1 MDKFDNIPQELRD
14 RAQWLVW
21 KLEHIEGKA
30 KPAKL
35 PHNARTG
42 WKIDP
47 TDKAGLSTFEKAVAA
62 ARTGK
67 FDGIGYS
74 FQPDDPYCGIDLDH
88 SENQWI
94 VERQNVIF
102 DKIVSYT
109 EISPSGN
116 GAHIIVRGEI
126 PIGLKTD
133 IAELYSKER
142 YLTFTGD
149 VVRDEPIK
157 FVNGALGELY
167 DELRAYQATNS
178 KARVSLDEFESKLTD
193 EQVCTAAEQMTD
205 GRFGLLWETAKSNSE
220 KDMSFFVML
229 ANAGADPLQAK
240 RIFLAA
246 PIGAS
251 VTRKGSAKTIE
262 NYLMVQTLPKAFNDV
277 VKLLDLTAF
286 IASGQAYL
294 DKKRTAR
301 KQADELRAKRAR
313 ETRQQEADA
322 LRERVALR
330 LAESD
335 IHKANWSSSP
345 HSFAPV
351 IAHGDAFP
359 IPPGYFGSVYK
370 FFMDQSPYPIDGI
383 CLGAALCFVATLSGR
398 AHNVSGEGL
407 NTFVLAL
414 APTAAGK
421 EGGNTGVSKLV
432 QALSPQFRQIED
444 MFKPRQPNS
453 AGGLIND
460 LDKSNS
466 VMYSI
471 SEFWSHFIKLTGPRA
486 SAHDE
491 QLKSAYMEFYTK
503 SGFGKRAG
511 GSSYSDRGKNAAVID
526 SPNLS
531 LFCESVATR
540 FYDTLS
546 EQSFSD
552 GFAPR
557 FVIFECEN
565 IPIDDNEQA
574 YHVYPD
580 SMLTGVLSN
589 MLAKSLDYQRRLD
602 VCNVIFTI
610 DAEIKS
616 KAYKRCVREWF
627 STGSELRREVWSRAH
642 MKAVK
647 LAALLAVTDACANH
661 AEPVYAPTVTLE
673 MLDWAISIVNH
684 STSRVEDHLSSG
696 EFGEGDLKAI
706 ADAKRYLVR
715 YVTEQGAQLKVGTHF
730 NAALHADK
738 VIGMSHWKASV
749 STNSFRKA
757 SIGAVGMWARVVM
770 ALRSEGVL
778 VKLDQDHVLERYKFY
793 GEAFGINA
801 GMLA

>member
-240 RIFLAA
+240 RIFFAA

-294 DKKRTAR
+294 DKKRT
-301 KQADELRAKRAR
+301 LRLEIEQRRLDRMRDTRREKAEALAKRI
-313 ETRQQEADA
+313 EEKVS
-322 LRERVALR
+322 LRT
-330 LAESD
+330 
-335 IHKANWSSSP
+335 IHEMNWEESP
-345 HSFAPV
+345 HSFSFQIKDDDNLPM
-351 IAHGDAFP
+351 
-359 IPPGYFGSVYK
+359 PPGYFGQIYQYFK
-370 FFMDQSPYPIDGI
+370 DQAQYPIDAV
-383 CLGAALCFVATLSGR
+383 CLAGALTYVSTLCGR
-398 AHNVSGEGL
+398 AHNVSRAGL
-407 NTFVLAL
+407 NLYTLVL
-414 APTAAGK
+414 APTGAGK
-421 EGGNTGVSKLV
+421 DAARSGISKLNNKLSAQFREIDDLFKFRKPSSEGGIVT
-432 QALSPQFRQIED
+432 ALGET
-444 MFKPRQPNS
+444 K
-453 AGGLIND
+453 
-460 LDKSNS
+460 S
-466 VMYSI
+466 VMFALG
-471 SEFWSHFIKLTGPRA
+471 EFWSHYMDLSSSRNKNDI
-486 SAHDE
+486 DI
-491 QLKSAYMEFYTK
+491 KSAYMEFYTL
-503 SGFGKRAG
+503 SGYGQQGG
-511 GSSYSDRGKNAAVID
+511 GSSRASKDNSTRAIV
-526 SPNLS
+526 SPNLNI
-531 LFCESVATR
+531 FAESVTGR
-540 FYDTLS
+540 FLDLVNNDSIT
-546 EQSFSD
+546 D
-552 GFAPR
+552 GLIPR
-557 FVIFECEN
+557 FTVLKCN
-565 IPIDDNEQA
+565 KAPLDDNENA
-574 YHVYPD
+574 EHVFPSAELV
-580 SMLTGVLSN
+580 SMLATLKHRSIQIENLNQVV
-589 MLAKSLDYQRRLD
+589 D
-602 VCNVIFTI
+602 VEFT
-610 DAEIKS
+610 DEAFLKQ
-616 KAYKRCVREWF
+616 KAYKRCVRAWF
-627 STGSELRREVWSRAH
+627 LNGDEARGELWNRVH
-642 MKAVK
+642 VKALK
-647 LAALLAVTDACANH
+647 LAAILAVSEATH
-661 AEPVYAPTVTLE
+661 AMESDYKPVVTLE
-673 MLDWAISIVNH
+673 MLDWAIAIVNH
-684 STSRVEDHLSSG
+684 STSLLEDSLSSG
-696 EFGEGDLKAI
+696 EYGEGDSRAI
-706 ADAKRYLVR
+706 SDAKRFLVR
-715 YVTEQGAQLKVGTHF
+715 YVTESVSEMSKRAGFDKKMHS
-730 NAALHADK
+730 DK
-738 VIGMSHWKASV
+738 VITTSFWKRGVGETAA
-749 STNSFRKA
+749 FRRGLGPISNWIKV
-757 SIGAVGMWARVVM
+757 IGA
-770 ALRSEGVL
+770 LKSEGAIIQMPDATVFKDYDTTAD
-778 VKLDQDHVLERYKFY
+778 VW
-793 GEAFGINA
+793 AINA
-801 GMLA
+801 ANLL